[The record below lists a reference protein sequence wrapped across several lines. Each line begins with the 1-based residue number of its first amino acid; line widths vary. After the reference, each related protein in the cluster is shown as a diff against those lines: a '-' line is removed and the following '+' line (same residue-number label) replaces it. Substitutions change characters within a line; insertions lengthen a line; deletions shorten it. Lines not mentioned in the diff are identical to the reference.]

1 MIIKTA
7 WKNIWRNKTRSA
19 VVISSIVVGVLAGVY
34 SIAFMNGMIEQRVNS
49 ALSNEVAHIQINHK
63 NFRSN
68 NDIQDIIPNG
78 AEVLEEIKS
87 TPGVVSVTRRTV
99 VTGMASTASKSAGVQ
114 IVGINPE
121 EEKGVFEL
129 YDKVI
134 AGTGSYFDSEKHNV
148 AYVGE
153 ALAKELNIIRYE
165 ITDKVLDSLKKTDVP
180 EELITKL
187 EQFKGKRF
195 KNEKLFFK
203 KVKAE
208 MSETE
213 AAKYGSTIADVS
225 QRFRKRAKIT
235 MTFLDKNN
243 DQSGGNFRIVG
254 LYNIPNN
261 MYEKLQVFVRN
272 DDLKALTGVQANEF
286 HQYIVKIDDTEK
298 TQEITQTLRKSMKH
312 LEVLNWKEISPD
324 LSMAKDMVTQF
335 YIVFMTIILAAL
347 AFGIL
352 NTMLMVVL
360 ERTKELGMLTAIGMN
375 KRRVFSMIMLESV
388 FLSLVGGVIGMFLSK
403 IVIDISYKYGISFDS
418 LEEGFEAMGY
428 SSTIYPTIDS
438 SWFVIMGIMIIITGM
453 ISSIYPAY
461 KALKLDP
468 AEAIRT
474 E

>member
-1 MIIKTA
+1 MIVKTA
-7 WKNIWRNKTRSA
+7 WKNVWRNKTRSL
-19 VVISSIVVGVLAGVY
+19 VVISSIVVGVFAGVY
-34 SIAFMNGMIEQRVNS
+34 SIAFMNGMIVQRVDS

-68 NDIQDIIPNG
+68 NDIQDIIQNG
-78 AEVLEEIKS
+78 DEVYRKIQN
-87 TPGVVSVTRRTV
+87 TDGVAAISRRTV
-99 VTGMASTASKSAGVQ
+99 ITGMANTASKSTGVQ
-114 IVGINPE
+114 VIGVNPDDE
-121 EEKGVFEL
+121 RNVFKL

-134 AGTGSYFDSEKHNV
+134 KETGSYLTPEKHNV
-148 AYVGE
+148 AFVGE

-165 ITDKVLDSLKKTDVP
+165 INDLVIDSLRKLEIP
-180 EELITKL
+180 EEVIGKL

-208 MSETE
+208 LTE
-213 AAKYGSTIADVS
+213 KESASFGRHIAKTS
-225 QRFRKRAKIT
+225 QRFRSRAKLT

-243 DQSGGNFRIVG
+243 DQTGGNFRIAG
-254 LYNIPNN
+254 LYNLPNN
-261 MYEKLQVFVRN
+261 MYEKMQVFVLN
-272 DDLKALTGVQANEF
+272 EDLKALTGLEAYEY
-286 HQYIVKIDDTEK
+286 HQYLVKINDTEFTNEV
-298 TQEITQTLRKSMKH
+298 TQSLRESFLD
-312 LEVLNWKEISPD
+312 LEVLNWKEIAPD
-324 LSMAKDMVTQF
+324 LAMTEDMVTQF
-335 YIVFMTIILAAL
+335 YIVFMSIILAAL

-375 KRRVFSMIMLESV
+375 KRRVFSMIMLESI
-388 FLSLVGGVIGMFLSK
+388 FLSLVGGVLGMLVSK
-403 IVIDISYKYGISFDS
+403 IAIDISYAKGLNFANW
-418 LEEGFEAMGY
+418 EEGMEAMGY
-428 SSTIYPTIDS
+428 SSVIYPTIEPY
-438 SWFVIMGIMIIITGM
+438 WFVVMGVMIAITGM